1 MRVRFVA
8 QAIEDGYGVAPF
20 HRRSIGYA
28 RSAPLRTLASNA
40 SMATVVASRDS
51 EDSELAAQ
59 VTEDGSEHRMFPA
72 PSGSVRD
79 EHRV

>member
-8 QAIEDGYGVAPF
+8 QTIEDGYGVAPF

-28 RSAPLRTLASNA
+28 GPAPLRTLASNA
-40 SMATVVASRDS
+40 SKATVVASRDP

-59 VTEDGSEHRMFPA
+59 VTKYGSEPRLFPA
-72 PSGSVRD
+72 RPCSVRD